1 MTPHHSNSKKRHLT
15 IDDVLKMD
23 TFLGMHAPCFSFSPD
38 GGRLAFCVQRSLQQA
53 TRHTDFF
60 LGGVARSELWVVD
73 LTSMHMERVTLDGD
87 GFGPCWSP
95 DGTALAFGVATAQSI
110 RLSVL
115 ELKNRRRVTPL
126 PIGNLELRGKRPFE
140 WIDGARLACAIVRGE
155 GKPRLLDIDRR
166 ACRSAT
172 AAWALLDRPPAN
184 TASVLDSPAADTSP
198 MHADEGTGDYVVFD
212 LRTGETVAALES
224 GQQEALSVFIQRFNR
239 QPSDPIDDRDADTP
253 PEIAHGELVASHPA
267 SGKWLFLVEDVAG
280 TALTLVDRTK
290 DRPVELFRTN
300 RHLAEIDAGAIRDVD
315 FIDSE
320 GKPNKVRVLLPPNHG
335 EGRAYPA
342 VVWVYPGATVGPQC
356 RHLLKPHEAGPF
368 CLQLL
373 AAHGYVVIEPD
384 LSLPSDLGSR
394 NLAQWT
400 ALRVEQA
407 VAAASTTGLVDVRQ
421 LHVMG
426 HSLGGWAAMA
436 LLVET
441 DLFRSGIAMAGVS
454 NVASFHGTFDARFR
468 YDDDNEATVSL
479 AEMCERVFRIPGPPC
494 KFLDRYNEISPV
506 FGAHRIAAPLII
518 VQGDQDYVGIA
529 QGEEMYSALR
539 RLGKPVRFVRYWGE
553 GHVISGA
560 ENIKDMWARLIDW
573 LGETGR
579 KDIGVQ

>member
-1 MTPHHSNSKKRHLT
+1 MTQHHSNSEKRPLT
-15 IDDVLKMD
+15 IDDVLKLD
-23 TFLGMHAPCFSFSPD
+23 TFLGMHASCFSFSPD

-60 LGGVARSELWVVD
+60 LAGVARSELWVVD
-73 LTSMHMERVTLDGD
+73 LSSMHMEQVTVEGD

-115 ELKNRRRVTPL
+115 DLKDHQRVTPSV
-126 PIGNLELRGKRPFE
+126 GNLELRGKRPFD
-140 WIDGARLACAIVRGE
+140 WIDEARVACAIVGSE
-155 GKPRLLDIDRR
+155 GKPRLLDVDRR
-166 ACRSAT
+166 ACHSAT
-172 AAWALLDRPPAN
+172 AAWARLDRPPAA
-184 TASVLDSPAADTSP
+184 TASVLDSPAADTGP
-198 MHADEGTGDYVVFD
+198 MHADEGTCDYVVFD
-212 LRTGETVAALES
+212 LRAGRTVTALES
-224 GQQEALSVFIQRFNR
+224 GQQQALSAFIQRFNGH
-239 QPSDPIDDRDADTP
+239 PSDRTDDRDADTP
-253 PEIAHGELVASHPA
+253 PEIAHGELVASHRA
-267 SGKWLFLVEDVAG
+267 CGKWLFLIEDAAG
-280 TALTLVDRTK
+280 TALTLVDRAK

-300 RHLAEIDAGAIRDVD
+300 RHLAQIDAGALRDVD

-320 GKPNKVRVLLPPNHG
+320 GKPNKVRMLLPPNHC

-342 VVWVYPGATVGPQC
+342 VVWVYPDAKVGPQC
-356 RHLLKPHEAGPF
+356 RHLLKPHEPGPF

-384 LSLPSDLGSR
+384 LSLPPDLGSR

-400 ALRVEQA
+400 ALKVQEG
-407 VAAASTTGLVDVRQ
+407 VAAALTTGLVDAGQ

-454 NVASFHGTFDARFR
+454 NVASFHGAFDARFR
-468 YDDDNEATVSL
+468 YDDDKQATVSL
-479 AEMCERVFRIPGPPC
+479 DQMCERVFRIPGPPC
-494 KFLDRYNEISPV
+494 QFLDRYNEISPV
-506 FGAHRIAAPLII
+506 FAAHRIAAPLMI
-518 VQGDQDYVGIA
+518 VQGDQDYVSIA

-560 ENIKDMWARLIDW
+560 ANIKDLWARVIDW